1 MFVSRNKTRN
11 QKVMLRIAKNSWLA
25 LMVVVMFLSYN
36 LSAIAANPSTLTEQ
50 NKAIA
55 LRLAQDGWGTQK
67 NWGQV
72 WDELLTPDVVYH
84 FNSFPEPIV
93 GLEANKAFSEDLFQG
108 FPNITSKIENVVAE
122 GDTVIIRSTLEGKQ
136 TGPFLGMP
144 ITGKKVTMNDFTMY
158 KISDGKISEMWYETN
173 LLSLMQ
179 QLGLAPDK

>member
-11 QKVMLRIAKNSWLA
+11 NKVMLRIANNTWLA

-72 WDELLTPDVVYH
+72 WDEL
-84 FNSFPEPIV
+84 
-93 GLEANKAFSEDLFQG
+93 
-108 FPNITSKIENVVAE
+108 
-122 GDTVIIRSTLEGKQ
+122 
-136 TGPFLGMP
+136 
-144 ITGKKVTMNDFTMY
+144 
-158 KISDGKISEMWYETN
+158 
-173 LLSLMQ
+173 
-179 QLGLAPDK
+179 